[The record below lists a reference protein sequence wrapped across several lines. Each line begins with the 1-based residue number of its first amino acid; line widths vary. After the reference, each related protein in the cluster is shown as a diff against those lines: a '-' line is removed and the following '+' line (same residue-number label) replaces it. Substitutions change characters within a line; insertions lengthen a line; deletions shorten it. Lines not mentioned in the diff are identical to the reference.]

1 MHINFSMQH
10 LIHSSNFF
18 YGAFQKSDSVHKMAV
33 LDKFSGAQLTSV
45 FLLDDASYEE
55 VINSAIKG
63 FKIWSEKSAGDR
75 SNMLLRVADLLEF
88 DADAFTELIVREAG
102 KPIQFARIE
111 VQRAVQTLRMSAQ
124 EALRIGGEVVPMDFG
139 IGVGKIAQTQHFP
152 RGPVLGFSPFNFPL
166 NLALHKIAPALASGC
181 SIVMKVPP
189 QAPLSL
195 LALCSLFQQAGLPEG
210 VLNAVV
216 CDNTIAARLV
226 RDERFAVFSF
236 TGSDSVGWYLK
247 SIAGKK
253 KVVLELGGN
262 AGVYVD
268 ASANL
273 EDAAKQIARSAFMY
287 AGQVCIATQRIF
299 VHAAVEQDFKSLL
312 MREVNAL
319 GSGDPMLDQTLNGP
333 MISQSAFERCANW
346 IDEAKA
352 AGAGVLLGGAP
363 FDSSRNIW
371 KPTLLDGVDISMKVW
386 HDEVFAPVAILDS
399 VRDFDAGISKLNQSR
414 FGLQNAVFT
423 DSAHQIKEAF
433 RQLNCGCVLVNSAPG
448 FRMDHM
454 PYGGVKDSG
463 EGLEGIRY
471 TMNELT
477 TARLLVW

>member
-1 MHINFSMQH
+1 MQH
-10 LIHSSNFF
+10 LINQGNF
-18 YGAFQKSDSVHKMAV
+18 YNGAFQKTGPVNTIAVFDKYSSV
-33 LDKFSGAQLTSV
+33 QLAALA
-45 FLLDDASYEE
+45 LLDETSYDE
-55 VINSAIKG
+55 VVHSAIKG
-63 FKIWSEKSAGDR
+63 FKIWSEKSAGER
-75 SNMLLRVADLLEF
+75 SNLLLRVAELLEN
-88 DADAFTELIVREAG
+88 DAAAFAELIVREAG
-102 KPIQFARIE
+102 KPIQFAQIE
-111 VQRAVQTLRMSAQ
+111 VQRAVQTLRCASQ
-124 EALRIGGEVVPMDFG
+124 ETLRMGGEIVPMDFG
-139 IGVGKIAQTQHFP
+139 IGVGKIAQTQRFP

-181 SIVMKVPP
+181 SIVMKAPP

-216 CDNTIAARLV
+216 CDNKIAARLV

-236 TGSDSVGWYLK
+236 TGSDAVGWHLK
-247 SIAGKK
+247 SLAGKK

-299 VHAAVEQDFKSLL
+299 VHAAVEQDFKSVL
-312 MREVNAL
+312 MREVEAL

-352 AGAGVLLGGAP
+352 AGAGVLLGGVP
-363 FDSSRNIW
+363 FDASRNIW
-371 KPTLLDGVDISMKVW
+371 QPTLLDGVDISMKVW
-386 HDEVFAPVAILDS
+386 NDEVFAPVAILDT

-423 DSAHQIKEAF
+423 DSVQQAKTAF
-433 RQLNCGCVLVNSAPG
+433 QQLKSGSVLINSAPG

-454 PYGGVKDSG
+454 PYGGIKDSG

-471 TMNELT
+471 TIDEFT

>member
-1 MHINFSMQH
+1 MQNLIYQANFYHGEFQH
-10 LIHSSNFF
+10 
-18 YGAFQKSDSVHKMAV
+18 AEKSLKIVVQNKYTGDQLAEVALFDASEYEAV
-33 LDKFSGAQLTSV
+33 LHAVQ
-45 FLLDDASYEE
+45 
-55 VINSAIKG
+55 KG
-63 FKIWSEKSAGDR
+63 FKIWSDTPAGER
-75 SNMLLRVADLLEF
+75 SNLLFRVAELLES
-88 DADAFTELIVREAG
+88 DAEAFTELIVSEAG
-102 KPIQFARIE
+102 KPIQLARIE
-111 VQRAVQTLRMSAQ
+111 VQRAIQTLRMSAQ

-139 IGVGKIAQTQHFP
+139 IGVGKIAQTQRFP

-166 NLALHKIAPALASGC
+166 NLALHKIAPALTSGC
-181 SIVMKVPP
+181 SIVMKAPP
-189 QAPLSL
+189 QAPLTL
-195 LALCSLFQQAGLPEG
+195 LALCSLFQKAGLPSG

-216 CDNTIAARLV
+216 CDNELAARLV
-226 RDERFAVFSF
+226 RDEHFAVFSF

-273 EDAAKQIARSAFMY
+273 QDAAKQIARSAFMY

-299 VHAAVEQDFKSLL
+299 VHAAVEHDFKSLL
-312 MREVNAL
+312 MREVNSL

-333 MISQSAFERCANW
+333 MISQSAFERCASW

-363 FDSSRNIW
+363 IDASRNIW

-433 RQLNCGCVLVNSAPG
+433 RQLNCGSVLVNSAPG

-471 TMNELT
+471 TMNEFT

>member
-1 MHINFSMQH
+1 MQH
-10 LIHSSNFF
+10 LVNQCNF
-18 YGAFQKSDSVHKMAV
+18 YNGAFQKAEPVNTIPVFDKYSSVHLAE
-33 LDKFSGAQLTSV
+33 LS
-45 FLLDDASYEE
+45 LLDEASYDE
-55 VINSAIKG
+55 VVHSAIKG
-63 FKIWSEKSAGDR
+63 FKIWSETHAGER
-75 SNMLLRVADLLEF
+75 SNMLLRVADLLEL

-102 KPIQFARIE
+102 KPIQFAHIE
-111 VQRAVQTLRMSAQ
+111 VQRAVQTLRIASQ

-139 IGVGKIAQTQHFP
+139 VGVGKIAQTQRFP

-181 SIVMKVPP
+181 SIVMKAPP

-236 TGSDSVGWYLK
+236 TGSDAVGWHLK
-247 SIAGKK
+247 SLAGKK

-268 ASANL
+268 ESANL

-287 AGQVCIATQRIF
+287 AGQVCIATQRIL
-299 VHAAVEQDFKSLL
+299 VHADIERAFITEIL
-312 MREVNAL
+312 REINAIE
-319 GSGDPMLDQTLNGP
+319 SGDPANQQVVNGP

-352 AGAGVLLGGAP
+352 AGTEVLSGALA
-363 FDSSRNIW
+363 FDASRNIW
-371 KPTLLDGVDISMKVW
+371 KPTLLTRVNVSMKVW
-386 HDEVFAPVAILDS
+386 KDEVFAPVAILDT

-423 DSAHQIKEAF
+423 DSVQQAKTAF
-433 RQLNCGCVLVNSAPG
+433 QQLKSGSVLINSAPG

-454 PYGGVKDSG
+454 PYGGIKDSG

-471 TMNELT
+471 TMDEFT